1 MSDAVFSEITDLFD
15 PAPARPDVN
24 PRDLWRILPVRDLMK
39 KAGAPPSDWEA
50 VLGYELADP
59 WWDAFPYLKGDER
72 IDVPALFVNSWYD
85 FGVAET
91 LFEFNF
97 FKQHA
102 VSGRARE
109 NQFVIISPMTHCRSE
124 VASESTVVGE
134 REMGDA
140 RLDYWNIYLRWFDYW
155 LRGIDSGVTDMPKV
169 QYYVMGRNEWASSE
183 AWPLPETRF
192 TKYYLHSNGR
202 ANSGR
207 GTGTLSMG
215 VPASEPSDAFVYDPA
230 TPVPSRG
237 GPVCCTGT
245 PDAPEGSFDQSDVE
259 MRHDVLVY
267 STPPLD
273 QGIEVTGPLE
283 VVLYVS
289 SSARDT
295 DFTAKLVDVY
305 PDGRA
310 FNVQEGILRAR
321 YREGFDKKVW
331 MEPDEVLRGS
341 HRSAGYQQLLRVG
354 PPDTSRGLEQQFPTL
369 RPEPEYRRQQLR
381 RNRMAGGEKCDP
393 PQSRLCIPY
402 RSPGDTLGFSL
413 GQLPLPD
420 WNLAGGTYH
429 RAGGER
435 PGQVPRVR
443 PTHCERGASLRCA
456 APQSVRRR
464 ERDDALVSSPLRR
477 VQASRSHFSR
487 PLTKRRKR
495 SPIEGT
501 SRQRPGT
508 VSSIDGSRVSTGWS
522 ALSPAGLLVAAVAK
536 RFPRAPGAFLSCSA
550 RSWKVGS
557 RRRAPFTPRVRK
569 STLAARPSSLG

>member
-1 MSDAVFSEITDLFD
+1 MSGGDAEDGYDTVDWLANQSWSNGKIGTYGCSYLADVQIFQAPLRNPHLAAMIPQASGSSVGPAGGRYRYFGTWNGGAFELAAGTGWFIGNGSKVFARLPRDVSDAVFSEITDLFD

-331 MEPDEVLRGS
+331 MEPDEVYEVRIDLQATSNYFASG
-341 HRSAGYQQLLRVG
+341 HRIR
-354 PPDTSRGLEQQFPTL
+354 LEVSSSNFP
-369 RPEPEYRRQQLR
+369 RFD
-381 RNRMAGGEKCDP
+381 RNLNTGGNNYDETEWQVAKNA
-393 PQSRLCIPY
+393 IH
-402 RSPGDTLGFSL
+402 
-413 GQLPLPD
+413 
-420 WNLAGGTYH
+420 H
-429 RAGGER
+429 RAGS
-435 PGQVPRVR
+435 
-443 PTHCERGASLRCA
+443 ASHIVL
-456 APQSVRRR
+456 PVI
-464 ERDDALVSSPLRR
+464 P
-477 VQASRSHFSR
+477 
-487 PLTKRRKR
+487 
-495 SPIEGT
+495 
-501 SRQRPGT
+501 
-508 VSSIDGSRVSTGWS
+508 
-522 ALSPAGLLVAAVAK
+522 
-536 RFPRAPGAFLSCSA
+536 
-550 RSWKVGS
+550 
-557 RRRAPFTPRVRK
+557 
-569 STLAARPSSLG
+569 